1 MFVTREC
8 YTPHPM
14 ALNSSLSLDCTQL
27 AAFIAT
33 TAGTITVVD
42 GSGLTLLNAQPVAA
56 GQYLPLPFSVTSRT
70 SANNQSVITLAG
82 GASGLLL
89 V

>member
-1 MFVTREC
+1 MLVTREC

-14 ALNSSLSLDCTQL
+14 ALNATLTLDCTQL

-33 TAGTITVVD
+33 TAGTITITD
-42 GSGLTLLNAQPVAA
+42 SSGLTLLNAQPVAA
-56 GQYLPLPFSVTSRT
+56 GQYLPLPFSVVSRT
-70 SANNQSVITLAG
+70 AGNNSTTIVLAG

>member
-1 MFVTREC
+1 MFTTREC

-14 ALNSSLSLDCTQL
+14 ALNATLTLDCSQL

-33 TAGTITVVD
+33 TAGTIAVTD
-42 GSGLTLLNAQPVAA
+42 SSGLALLTAHPVTA
-56 GQYLPLPFSVTSRT
+56 GQYLPLPFSVISRT
-70 SANNQSVITLAG
+70 AGNNATSIVLAG

>member
-42 GSGLTLLNAQPVAA
+42 SSGLTLLNAQPVSA
-56 GQYLPLPFSVTSRT
+56 GQYLPLPFSVISRT
-70 SANNQSVITLAG
+70 SANNPSVITLAG